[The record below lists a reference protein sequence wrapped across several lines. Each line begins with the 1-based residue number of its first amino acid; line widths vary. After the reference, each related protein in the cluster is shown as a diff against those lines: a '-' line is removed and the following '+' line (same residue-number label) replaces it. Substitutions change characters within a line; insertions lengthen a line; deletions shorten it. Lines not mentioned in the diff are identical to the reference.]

1 MEREERSQRTGR
13 ALLFSYQ
20 FLWLESRKSSS
31 SILRPQRAAPFLLH
45 GDLVLG
51 RSPSLPLQSQ
61 SSQSPKAS
69 PALVPAEG
77 LPAAHQSG
85 SRPHRHLPGA
95 ALVRN
100 GARAPPA
107 LLVPTAP
114 QQPRLVPA
122 ALGSGHSTGL
132 KDHNPETPSGQ
143 LDRDKQLLLDCHI
156 LSKEACCFLGGVTS
170 TGRPWLP
177 HAQSGPVL
185 PCRRA
190 GSALTVSPILH
201 TAALNYKFPALLKG
215 NQNCRDTKGLILH

>member
-1 MEREERSQRTGR
+1 MVLTHSGQTHGAGSSTLTAVGSGTADGKGR
-13 ALLFSYQ
+13 AEPTHWQGS
-20 FLWLESRKSSS
+20 
-31 SILRPQRAAPFLLH
+31 PFLLPVSVEGKQKILLFH
-45 GDLVLG
+45 PQTPESCSFPPPWGS
-51 RSPSLPLQSQ
+51 SPWSIPVSAPPVPELPVPLQASQ
-61 SSQSPKAS
+61 FPKAS

-107 LLVPTAP
+107 LLVPTAL

-156 LSKEACCFLGGVTS
+156 LCQRRLAAFSVALPPRVGLGFPMHSQALCFLADV
-170 TGRPWLP
+170 
-177 HAQSGPVL
+177 Q
-185 PCRRA
+185 
-190 GSALTVSPILH
+190 
-201 TAALNYKFPALLKG
+201 ALL
-215 NQNCRDTKGLILH
+215 